1 MFNNNIIVKS
11 LTSKMSVQSL
21 YISQSSIRLSVERG
35 SFLSIFLGATR
46 FDASNMDV
54 AKLVVVGSIEPL
66 IW

>member
-1 MFNNNIIVKS
+1 
-11 LTSKMSVQSL
+11 MSVQSL